1 MNIAYFD
8 CFAGAGGD
16 MIVAAMLDAGVDR
29 QDLISHLT
37 SLPLGP
43 VHYQIDTVMRKGISA
58 THFEP
63 QTSSHA
69 SLDWDDHT
77 HSHAH
82 NHGTPHSHHPHE
94 NPSHSHTPS
103 SHSHQ
108 SLSDIRRLI
117 LDTPLPTVV
126 KNNALAIFDKLGRVE
141 AAIHNKPVEEI
152 HFHEVGAMDSI
163 VDIVAACI
171 CFDALK
177 IERVVCSPFAVGSGT
192 LQCAH
197 GILPVPAPATAE
209 LLRQAKAPLISGP
222 GNFELLTPTAAAIL
236 THFASSYGPIPS
248 MTLIRIGYGAGSRD
262 AHEFPNVLRVAIGQS
277 DTESADTDS
286 VILLE
291 CNIDDVSAEQV
302 GQGID
307 LLLKAGALD
316 VFTSPIQMKNNR
328 PAILLSVIA
337 EPSKNAELEGLIFR
351 QGLTLGIRKQILQR
365 SILPRQVVTIETE
378 YGPIRVKTGYY
389 DGRRVFLKPEYA
401 DCVQAAEKHKVSW
414 VQVWQETLRKTPG

>member
-29 QDLISHLT
+29 KDLLGHLT

-43 VHYQIDTVMRKGISA
+43 VHYQIETVMRKGISA

-63 QTSSHA
+63 QTSSNA
-69 SLDWDDHT
+69 SLDWDDHG

-82 NHGTPHSHHPHE
+82 EHGTSHSYHIHDHS
-94 NPSHSHTPS
+94 SHSHTPS
-103 SHSHQ
+103 SHSHR
-108 SLSDIRRLI
+108 SLLDIRRLI
-117 LDTPLPTVV
+117 LETPLSAIV
-126 KNNALAIFDKLGRVE
+126 KNNAVGIFDKLGRVE
-141 AAIHNKPVEEI
+141 AAIHNKPIEEI

-177 IERVVCSPFAVGSGT
+177 IEKVICSPLAVGSGT

-209 LLRQAKAPLISGP
+209 LLRQAKAPLLSGP
-222 GNFELLTPTAAAIL
+222 GDFELLTPTAAAIL
-236 THFASSYGPIPS
+236 THFASSYGPMPA
-248 MTLIRIGYGAGSRD
+248 MTLSSIGYGAGSRD

-277 DTESADTDS
+277 DTESANSDS

-291 CNIDDVSAEQV
+291 CNIDDASAEQV

-307 LLLKAGALD
+307 LLFKAGALD
-316 VFTSPIQMKNNR
+316 VFTSPIQMKHNR

-337 EPSKNAELEGLIFR
+337 EPSKGAELEGLIFR
-351 QGLTLGIRKQILQR
+351 QGLTLGIRKQIIQR
-365 SILPRQVVTIETE
+365 SILPRQIVTIETE
-378 YGPIRVKTGYY
+378 FGPIRVKTGDYG
-389 DGRRVFLKPEYA
+389 GRRVFLKPEYA

-414 VQVWQETLRKTPG
+414 VQVWQETLRKTQG